1 MLQVVVPPLP
11 YILVWRLSGSG
22 GLNKLKRVV
31 DEYRA
36 LAHILDCGDFLSL
49 VMTTAVNSA
58 DILRTG
64 KLTSVDVAMS
74 RNMTVYFGKVRL
86 VLPLADIDQHLRSR
100 NDNPTFGNVR
110 ELYARNCYLH
120 GLHLKKPQRTVLD
133 LGANR
138 GMFSL
143 LALLA
148 LEAELVVGVEPTV
161 EYSTIFEWL
170 LEANH
175 CDPLRAPRYTR
186 FISSPAVERNNPTQH
201 ISIQTILREQNI
213 DRIDLVKMDIEGD
226 EKVVFDEPEWL
237 ANVDNVAM
245 ELHPQIVGDLS
256 IIPAALRRYGFEYTL
271 SDQQGNPAGID
282 SAIFLFASSI
292 GALAH

>member
-1 MLQVVVPPLP
+1 
-11 YILVWRLSGSG
+11 
-22 GLNKLKRVV
+22 LNKLKQVL

-36 LAHILDCGDFLSL
+36 LAHVLDYRDFLSL
-49 VMTTAVNSA
+49 IVATAVNSG

-64 KLTSVDVAMS
+64 KLTSVDAAMS
-74 RNMTVYFGKVRL
+74 RNMTVYFGKIPL
-86 VLPLADIDQHLRSR
+86 VLPLANIDRQLRLR

-120 GLHLKKPQRTVLD
+120 RLGLSKPQRTVLD

-148 LEAELVVGVEPTV
+148 LEAKLVVGVEPTP
-161 EYSTIFEWL
+161 EYSTIFQRL

-175 CDPLRAPRYTR
+175 CDPDRAPRYTR
-186 FISSPAVERNNPTQH
+186 FISSPSVERNDPSQNV
-201 ISIQTILREQNI
+201 SIQTILREQYI
-213 DRIDLVKMDIEGD
+213 DRIDLVKMDIEGH
-226 EKVVFDEPEWL
+226 EKIVFEEPEWL
-237 ANVDNVAM
+237 ANVDNISM
-245 ELHPQIVGDLS
+245 ELHPQFVRDLS
-256 IIPAALRRYGFEYTL
+256 IIPEALLRYGFDYAL
-271 SDQQGNPAGID
+271 SDKDGNPAGID
-282 SAIFLFASSI
+282 SANFLFASCI